1 MLQGA
6 LLLSPH
12 THAEIAGIDVSA
24 AQALPGVAAVL
35 TGQDCSENLGI
46 YTGDKPP
53 LARNRVRHWGEAVAA
68 VAADCL
74 ETARRGA
81 ALIRVDYRPLE
92 AVLDPREARKKEAPL
107 VHPDLAAYGCA
118 DFIYPEPGTNMANHT
133 KIRKGDLKEG
143 FRRAA
148 VTVELTCSL
157 PLGDHGA
164 MEPRGAVARI
174 DAGGEVDIW
183 SSTQAPFVVRAQM
196 ATVFG
201 ISPGKIRVHAPLV
214 GGGFGGKAGI
224 QLEGLAYL
232 LSRKAGGR
240 PVKLVNRREDDMA
253 SSPGRIG
260 LSADIR
266 LGAARDGSLTALEC
280 CYYFDT
286 GAYGDYAVNVARAA
300 AISCT
305 GPYRVPVVHC
315 DSYCLYTN
323 KTFAAAFRGFGHIES
338 SFVMER
344 ALEELAGRLGMDPLA
359 LRLKNAIR
367 RGDTTPTGA
376 ELGEGT
382 GDLAGCAEK
391 AARGLNWDRGLR
403 QVAPDGRIT
412 ARALSFFWKAPAIP
426 PNTDAGAVITF
437 NEDGSV
443 NVNTGIVDI
452 GTGTQTSL
460 GQIAAEVLDIPP
472 QKIHVRSAVETGT
485 SPHDWTTAASRSL
498 MMAGLAVQEA
508 AEDALEQIKA
518 VAALPLGCDPSRL
531 RVAGE
536 RVFPGDDPAAGL
548 PLSAVVLGYTY
559 PNGNAVG
566 GQVIGRGR
574 YITPGLTGIDRETGR
589 GNPALE
595 WTLGAQGVEVELDPA
610 TGIYRIL
617 TAAGCMDVGRVINP
631 RFAREQMTGAML
643 MGIGYA
649 CREGFS
655 FTGGGRL
662 ENGSLRDFK
671 LPRYGEAPRF
681 VVDFLET
688 PQPDGPFGARG
699 LGEQGIIGMP
709 GAVANALSRA
719 AGVPLNHLPLT
730 PERIW
735 QALEAK
741 P

>member
-1 MLQGA
+1 MLSGA

-12 THAEIAGIDVSA
+12 AHAEIVSIDTSA
-24 AQALPGVAAVL
+24 AWALPGVAAVL
-35 TGQDCSENLGI
+35 TGRECPENLGI

-53 LARNRVRHWGEAVAA
+53 LARGRVRHWGEPVAA
-68 VAADCL
+68 VAADSL
-74 ETARRGA
+74 EAARRGA
-81 ALIRVDYRPLE
+81 SLIRVGYRPLE
-92 AVLDPREARKKEAPL
+92 AVFDPRLAMEEGAPL
-107 VHPDLAAYGCA
+107 VHPDLGQYGCA
-118 DFIYPEPGTNMANHT
+118 DFIYPQPGTNTANLT
-133 KIRKGDLKEG
+133 KIRKGDPEAG

-164 MEPRGAVARI
+164 LEPRGAVARI

-196 ATVFG
+196 GTVFG

-224 QLEGLAYL
+224 QLEGLAFL

-240 PVKLVNRREDDMA
+240 PVKLINRREDDMA
-253 SSPGRIG
+253 SSPGKIG

-266 LGAARDGSLTALEC
+266 LGADAGGSLTALEC
-280 CYYFDT
+280 RYYFDT

-305 GPYRVPVVHC
+305 GPYRVPAVKC
-315 DSYCLYTN
+315 DSYCVYTN
-323 KTFAAAFRGFGHIES
+323 KPFAAAYRGFGHIES

-344 ALEELAGRLGMDPLA
+344 ALEELSDRLGMDPLE

-382 GDLAGCAEK
+382 GDLAGCAAK
-391 AARGLNWDRGLR
+391 AAEGLNWDQGLR
-403 QVAPDGRIT
+403 RAAPDGTVT

-437 NEDGSV
+437 NEDGSA

-460 GQIAAEVLDIPP
+460 GQIAAEVLGLPIE
-472 QKIHVRSAVETGT
+472 KIHVRTVVETGT

-508 AEDALEQIKA
+508 AEDALAQIKE
-518 VAALPLGCDPSRL
+518 VAALPLRCEPSRL

-536 RVFPGDDPAAGL
+536 RVFPEDDPEAGL

-559 PNGNAVG
+559 PNGNSVG
-566 GQVIGRGR
+566 GQVLGRGR

-595 WTLGAQGVEVELDPA
+595 WTLGAQGVEVELDTV
-610 TGIYRIL
+610 TGNYRIL

-631 RFAREQMTGAML
+631 RSAREQMTGAML
-643 MGIGYA
+643 MGIGYT
-649 CREGFS
+649 CREGFR

-662 ENGSLRDFK
+662 ENGTFRDFK

-735 QALEAK
+735 QALEEK
-741 P
+741 S